1 MKFSELKI
9 GQEFGTDIDLDEYT
23 PSFYKVSETEAYQT
37 AGISSGTRET
47 FDPDTEIYPDE
58 VIRKLHDQPTEIE
71 FAAVLMLKH
80 ADISH
85 PGLMMWVQA
94 LTADPN
100 EMRSLNTYIQSDPQ
114 LVEDLVAEGFVR
126 EERVGWIGPIL
137 DHKPKGYRPDDPKE
151 NLDVQLD
158 RAAAILGFALQQYR
172 TAGRPENGWSAT
184 IWGSGPLLR
193 TDESLAKAVAQFY
206 LTTPNA
212 LRRYANQVRQGGI
225 Q

>member
-23 PSFYKVSETEAYQT
+23 PYYYKVSETEAYQT
-37 AGISSGTRET
+37 AGRPSGARQT
-47 FDPDTEIYPDE
+47 FSPDAE
-58 VIRKLHDQPTEIE
+58 VYSGDMRRLNDQPTEIE

-80 ADISH
+80 ANISH

-158 RAAAILGFALQQYR
+158 RAAAMLGFALQQYR

-193 TDESLAKAVAQFY
+193 TDESLATAVAQFY
-206 LTTPNA
+206 LTTTNA
-212 LRRYANQVRQGGI
+212 LRRYANQVR
-225 Q
+225 